1 MSDDTHPGFDD
12 HHELKRHAQTPL
24 DPHKQAPKEIKD
36 TVWAIAQGRA
46 PTIQDDPNTV
56 TVPKEY
62 VQAIAWHA
70 IHELKRRSAT
80 KSFSVKVDPDVPQVF
95 ITWERPAG
103 LVTADGNAYQGA
115 TDCLTAFIQ
124 KRDPQHVG
132 IEAVD
137 TFMQR
142 LDAVLNS
149 QN

>member
-1 MSDDTHPGFDD
+1 MTNTHPGFED
-12 HHELKRHAQTPL
+12 HHQLRRHAPTKLDPNKPL
-24 DPHKQAPKEIKD
+24 DPKIAD
-36 TVWAIAQGRA
+36 TVWEIAQGRA

-56 TVPKEY
+56 IVPKEY
-62 VQAIAWHA
+62 VQAVAWHA
-70 IHELKRRSAT
+70 IRELKRRGAT
-80 KSFSVKVDPDVPQVF
+80 KGFSVKVDPDVPQVC
-95 ITWERPAG
+95 ITWQRPAG

-115 TDCLTAFIQ
+115 TDCITAFID

-142 LDAVLNS
+142 LDAVLNG